1 MTVLFLASNIRTP
14 DRHDGSVIGFSDSNS
29 SQKLLL
35 HQHQYPLQRHHH
47 HNVAQ
52 PLNEQ
57 QQQHSPTSLVS
68 SSGEQYHQIHDNVT
82 HQQYVVRSPNR
93 SPSSPII
100 PIKPSISKHARIGD
114 YQGTFTHL
122 RFLNKLNILHYSDPF
137 SIIYIRNLKS

>member
-1 MTVLFLASNIRTP
+1 MGLLLFPCLLFKHQMNLFLASNIRTP

-35 HQHQYPLQRHHH
+35 YQHQYPHQQHHH

-57 QQQHSPTSLVS
+57 HSSNSLVPS
-68 SSGEQYHQIHDNVT
+68 GGEQYHQIHDDVT
-82 HQQYVVRSPNR
+82 NQQYVVRSPNR

-100 PIKPSISKHARIGD
+100 PVKSSISKHSRIGE
-114 YQGTFTHL
+114 YQGIFIYSYQ
-122 RFLNKLNILHYSDPF
+122 NIQTILG
-137 SIIYIRNLKS
+137 